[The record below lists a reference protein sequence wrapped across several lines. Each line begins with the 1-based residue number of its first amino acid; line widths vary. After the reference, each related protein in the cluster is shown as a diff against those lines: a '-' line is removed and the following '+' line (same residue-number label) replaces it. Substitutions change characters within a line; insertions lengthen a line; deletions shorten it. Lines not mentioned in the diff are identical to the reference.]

1 MGARRG
7 VVLQAKPAGWNE
19 QQSGWS
25 AMKPRQPGA
34 GGWGEANEWAAKVH
48 ISSVSSSLY
57 S

>member
-1 MGARRG
+1 M
-7 VVLQAKPAGWNE
+7 QAKPAGWNE

-48 ISSVSSSLY
+48 ICFFFALQLTVVCSLVVA
-57 S
+57 